1 MPVNADLRA
10 RLTKLVPYGFLVTR
24 RWLIAQ
30 GVERH
35 GIDNLVKSR
44 QLITLFSGVYTRPE
58 TKPTWQGVVCSLQR
72 MGSSLTV
79 GGLTALQLQG
89 FSHYLPLSESVTVQ
103 LCGSDLLPAWVSKL
117 GFKAKF
123 LHRSDARLFGREKA
137 SSADRNKDST
147 VRLPW
152 GDHTFALRVSAP
164 ERAVFELLEEV
175 PEKIS
180 FEHADQLMQGLVNLS
195 PRRLENLLRR
205 TRSIKVKRLF
215 FWFAER
221 QRHAWFN
228 KLRSEDF
235 DLGSGKRVLA
245 KGGKFDKKYGITV
258 PEEMCR

>member
-10 RLTKLVPYGFLVTR
+10 KLAKLVPYGFLVTR
-24 RWLIAQ
+24 HWLAAQ

-79 GGLTALQLQG
+79 GGLTALELQG
-89 FSHYLPLSESVTVQ
+89 FAHYLPLSESKTVH
-103 LCGSDLLPAWVSKL
+103 LYGSDLLPAWANRLGLKL
-117 GFKAKF
+117 KF
-123 LHRSDARLFGREKA
+123 LHHSDARLFGQGKA
-137 SSADRNKDST
+137 SSADHNKDFT
-147 VRLPW
+147 IELPW
-152 GDHTFALRVSAP
+152 GDHAFALRASST
-164 ERAVFELLEEV
+164 ERAILELLEDV
-175 PEKIS
+175 PEKVS
-180 FEHADQLMQGLVNLS
+180 FEHADQLMQGLTSLS

-205 TRSIKVKRLF
+205 TRSVKVKRLF

-221 QRHAWFN
+221 QRHAWLG
-228 KLRSEDF
+228 KLRSDDF

-245 KGGKFDKKYGITV
+245 KGGKFDKKYLITV
-258 PEEMCR
+258 PEEMHG

>member
-10 RLTKLVPYGFLVTR
+10 ELAKLVPYGFLVTR

-35 GIDNLVKSR
+35 GLDNLVKSR
-44 QLITLFSGVYTRPE
+44 QLMALFSGVYVRPE
-58 TKPTWQGVVCSLQR
+58 TRLTWQGAVCSLQR

-79 GGLTALQLQG
+79 GGLTSLELQG
-89 FSHYLPLSESVTVQ
+89 FAHYLPLSESATVQ
-103 LCGSDLLPAWVSKL
+103 LCGSDLLPAWANRL
-117 GFKAKF
+117 GLKAKF
-123 LHRSDARLFGREKA
+123 LHRSDARLFGQGNPP
-137 SSADRNKDST
+137 SVNHNKDST

-152 GDHTFALRVSAP
+152 GDHAFALRASSP
-164 ERAVFELLEEV
+164 ERAILELLEDV
-175 PEKIS
+175 PETVS

-195 PRRLENLLRR
+195 PRRLESLLRR

-221 QRHAWFN
+221 QRHAWFK

-245 KGGKFDKKYGITV
+245 KSGKLDKKYGITV
-258 PEEMCR
+258 PEEMRR